1 VIVIAHVGGVPLK
14 EMLPSVTG
22 ELTRGSNVTT
32 RNAVNRWLCDQRL
45 GVALLAVP
53 PLLVLVEATAVD

>member
-1 VIVIAHVGGVPLK
+1 MIAHVGGVPLE

-22 ELTRGSNVTT
+22 ELTRGGNLTT
-32 RNAVNRWLCDQRL
+32 RTAINRWLCDQRL
-45 GVALLAVP
+45 GVARLAAP